1 MKPVLT
7 KLREL
12 VDIISKADY
21 FPSNIRLFVITDEC
35 YIRIYNRKIGVTHIQ
50 KTDLFEAKYLK
61 CDRGFILDIF
71 SKIEF
76 LVNEIIIFRVLG
88 FKLEGEIYDKSLML
102 DDILENIDLFSR
114 AKILKEWKIISNKLF
129 DLLVKTKQVRNR
141 FAHTW
146 DIDEIDYYGKKIKE
160 NFPKFKEDIS
170 NVCSQLLEIYKSL
183 QDKIDFETLINR
195 IKNFQLNKEKEKEKE
210 FQ

>member
-1 MKPVLT
+1 MKSGSN

-12 VDIISKADY
+12 VDIIVKSDD
-21 FPSNIRLFVITDEC
+21 FPLNIRLFLITDEN
-35 YIRIYNRKIGVTHIQ
+35 YITMHGKKISITYIQ
-50 KTDLFEAKYLK
+50 NTDIFMAEYLK
-61 CDRGFILDIF
+61 CNRGSILDIF

-76 LVNEIIIFRVLG
+76 LVNEIIILKVLG
-88 FKLEGEIYDKSLML
+88 FKLEGDVYDKSLML

-114 AKILKEWKIISNKLF
+114 AKILKEWKLIGNKLF
-129 DLLVKTKQVRNR
+129 DLFIKTKQIRNK

-146 DIDEIDYYGKKIKE
+146 DINEIDYYGKEIKK

-183 QDKIDFETLINR
+183 QDKMDFEIIINK
-195 IKNFQLNKEKEKEKE
+195 IKSFQLNKE
-210 FQ
+210 FSGSQV